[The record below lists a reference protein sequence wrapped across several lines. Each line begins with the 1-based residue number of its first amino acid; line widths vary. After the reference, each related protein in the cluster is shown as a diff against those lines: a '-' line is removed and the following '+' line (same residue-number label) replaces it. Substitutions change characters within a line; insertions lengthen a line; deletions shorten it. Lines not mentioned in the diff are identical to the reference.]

1 MELRKSIPRHRRSV
15 SDPTELMPSLRLAL
29 AGEGKR
35 QRSPSSR
42 SPFADGPRKQK
53 SAFDVIEDASMFED
67 VGAGELFEEFGDYA
81 FGTGT
86 VDGARPSSPGADE
99 SDERLSESYDGFDSD
114 PEYDE
119 GRTTRTRG
127 RRPVAA
133 RGASIVP
140 MWTVEEDLLILRE
153 VEAHGKRWS
162 KIAAQ
167 LPGRTDNGVRNRFNR
182 MEKAQELK
190 STRRADAGYRC
201 RRCGQPKRGHICA
214 ALTQGAGPRTA
225 EELEEKAAAL
235 TALSAAKIPA
245 FAEQQ
250 AAARPRSISEPI
262 PELLVP
268 SYEGDGAP
276 VVAVADV
283 LGAAADGADEEAP
296 LSEEEEEELAQFVR
310 DSPEL
315 IERVLDPAVLGA
327 DAPAVAGG
335 GLSGSFDPFDE
346 GKLDAVLHELNVSLG
361 GNPPPLL
368 SRLGSLGLE
377 DGAVEFGSLGD
388 LSFRSEQQAAAPTAT
403 PTPSP
408 ATPLS
413 AQESR
418 PTPVAITTYAPVL
431 SVS

>member
-1 MELRKSIPRHRRSV
+1 MELRKSVPRHRRSV

-81 FGTGT
+81 FGT
-86 VDGARPSSPGADE
+86 ARPSSPGADE
-99 SDERLSESYDGFDSD
+99 SDERRSPLSEAYDGFDSD

-140 MWTVEEDLLILRE
+140 MWTVEEDLLILKM
-153 VEAHGKRWS
+153 VEEHGKRWS

-268 SYEGDGAP
+268 SYEGDAP

-283 LGAAADGADEEAP
+283 LGAATDGADEEAP

>member
-1 MELRKSIPRHRRSV
+1 MSDYWTDDLELPALNDVSPAHRRSH
-15 SDPTELMPSLRLAL
+15 SDPTEMLDLRDQLHLIRDDPFEAVGVKRQASPVPGL
-29 AGEGKR
+29 SPAFKRQSAGEWLDRGFLNEETNAPAEAPKR
-35 QRSPSSR
+35 PA
-42 SPFADGPRKQK
+42 PA
-53 SAFDVIEDASMFED
+53 
-67 VGAGELFEEFGDYA
+67 
-81 FGTGT
+81 
-86 VDGARPSSPGADE
+86 VDGIP
-99 SDERLSESYDGFDSD
+99 
-114 PEYDE
+114 
-119 GRTTRTRG
+119 
-127 RRPVAA
+127 
-133 RGASIVP
+133 VP
-140 MWTVEEDLLILRE
+140 MWTVEEDLLILKL
-153 VEAHGKRWS
+153 VEQHGKRWS
-162 KIAAQ
+162 RIAQ
-167 LPGRTDNGVRNRFNR
+167 ELPGRTDNGVRNRWNR
-182 MEKAQELK
+182 MEKAQASK
-190 STRRADAGYRC
+190 ATGSGYRC

>member
-1 MELRKSIPRHRRSV
+1 MLHSGDAGGLLELDRSETQETVVPEDTNDNQHSVTFDARALAPMVSAAGRNSPMDVEGAPGAEPAPVAQRRGAHRRTKSE
-15 SDPTELMPSLRLAL
+15 PTEIIAAAR
-29 AGEGKR
+29 AGLGMGGFRRGGPDGGGPTHKR
-35 QRSPSSR
+35 SR
-42 SPFADGPRKQK
+42 STSHKVSGSYSRMLEP
-53 SAFDVIEDASMFED
+53 
-67 VGAGELFEEFGDYA
+67 
-81 FGTGT
+81 
-86 VDGARPSSPGADE
+86 ADE
-99 SDERLSESYDGFDSD
+99 KKD
-114 PEYDE
+114 
-119 GRTTRTRG
+119 
-127 RRPVAA
+127 VA
-133 RGASIVP
+133 
-140 MWTVEEDLLILRE
+140 MWAQEEDLLILKLVGE
-153 VEAHGKRWS
+153 IGKRWS
-162 KIAAQ
+162 TIAAQ

-283 LGAAADGADEEAP
+283 LSAAADGADEEAP

-418 PTPVAITTYAPVL
+418 PQPVAITTYAPVL

>member
-1 MELRKSIPRHRRSV
+1 MSDYWTDDLELPALNDVSPAHRRSH
-15 SDPTELMPSLRLAL
+15 SDPTEMLDLRDQLHLIRDDPFEAVGVKRQASPVPGL
-29 AGEGKR
+29 SPAFKRQSAGEWLDRGFLNEETTAPAEAPKR
-35 QRSPSSR
+35 PA
-42 SPFADGPRKQK
+42 PA
-53 SAFDVIEDASMFED
+53 
-67 VGAGELFEEFGDYA
+67 
-81 FGTGT
+81 
-86 VDGARPSSPGADE
+86 VDGIP
-99 SDERLSESYDGFDSD
+99 
-114 PEYDE
+114 
-119 GRTTRTRG
+119 
-127 RRPVAA
+127 
-133 RGASIVP
+133 VP
-140 MWTVEEDLLILRE
+140 MWTVEEDLLILKL
-153 VEAHGKRWS
+153 VEQHGKRWS
-162 KIAAQ
+162 RIAQ
-167 LPGRTDNGVRNRFNR
+167 ELPGRTDNGVRNRWNR
-182 MEKAQELK
+182 MEKAQASK
-190 STRRADAGYRC
+190 ATGSGYRC

-250 AAARPRSISEPI
+250 AVARPRSISEPI

-283 LGAAADGADEEAP
+283 LSAAADGADEEAP

>member
-1 MELRKSIPRHRRSV
+1 M
-15 SDPTELMPSLRLAL
+15 
-29 AGEGKR
+29 
-35 QRSPSSR
+35 
-42 SPFADGPRKQK
+42 
-53 SAFDVIEDASMFED
+53 
-67 VGAGELFEEFGDYA
+67 
-81 FGTGT
+81 
-86 VDGARPSSPGADE
+86 
-99 SDERLSESYDGFDSD
+99 
-114 PEYDE
+114 
-119 GRTTRTRG
+119 
-127 RRPVAA
+127 
-133 RGASIVP
+133 
-140 MWTVEEDLLILRE
+140 
-153 VEAHGKRWS
+153 
-162 KIAAQ
+162 AQ
-167 LPGRTDNGVRNRFNR
+167 LI
-182 MEKAQELK
+182 
-190 STRRADAGYRC
+190 DA
-201 RRCGQPKRGHICA
+201 A
-214 ALTQGAGPRTA
+214 
-225 EELEEKAAAL
+225 ELEEKAAAL

-418 PTPVAITTYAPVL
+418 PQPVAITTYAPVL

>member
-1 MELRKSIPRHRRSV
+1 
-15 SDPTELMPSLRLAL
+15 
-29 AGEGKR
+29 
-35 QRSPSSR
+35 
-42 SPFADGPRKQK
+42 
-53 SAFDVIEDASMFED
+53 
-67 VGAGELFEEFGDYA
+67 
-81 FGTGT
+81 
-86 VDGARPSSPGADE
+86 
-99 SDERLSESYDGFDSD
+99 
-114 PEYDE
+114 
-119 GRTTRTRG
+119 
-127 RRPVAA
+127 
-133 RGASIVP
+133 
-140 MWTVEEDLLILRE
+140 MWTVEEDLLILKM
-153 VEAHGKRWS
+153 VEEHGKRWS

-250 AAARPRSISEPI
+250 AATRPRSISEPI

-268 SYEGDGAP
+268 SYEGDAP

-315 IERVLDPAVLGA
+315 IERVFDPAVLNA

-335 GLSGSFDPFDE
+335 GLCGSFDPFDE
-346 GKLDAVLHELNVSLG
+346 GKLDAVLHELNVSHG

>member
-1 MELRKSIPRHRRSV
+1 MELRKSVPRHRRSV

-81 FGTGT
+81 FGTD

-140 MWTVEEDLLILRE
+140 MWTVEEDLLILKM
-153 VEAHGKRWS
+153 VEEHGKRWS

-268 SYEGDGAP
+268 SYEGDAP

-327 DAPAVAGG
+327 AEAPAVAGG

-418 PTPVAITTYAPVL
+418 PQPVAITTYAPVL

>member
-1 MELRKSIPRHRRSV
+1 MSDYWTDDLELPALNDVSPAHRRSH
-15 SDPTELMPSLRLAL
+15 SDPTEMLDLRDQLHLIRDDPFEAVGAKRQASPVPGL
-29 AGEGKR
+29 SPAFKRQSAGEWLDRGFLNEETTAPAEAPKR
-35 QRSPSSR
+35 PA
-42 SPFADGPRKQK
+42 PA
-53 SAFDVIEDASMFED
+53 
-67 VGAGELFEEFGDYA
+67 
-81 FGTGT
+81 
-86 VDGARPSSPGADE
+86 VDGIP
-99 SDERLSESYDGFDSD
+99 
-114 PEYDE
+114 
-119 GRTTRTRG
+119 
-127 RRPVAA
+127 
-133 RGASIVP
+133 VP
-140 MWTVEEDLLILRE
+140 MWTVEEDLLILKL
-153 VEAHGKRWS
+153 VEQHGKRWS
-162 KIAAQ
+162 RIAQ
-167 LPGRTDNGVRNRFNR
+167 ELPGRTDNGVRNRWNR
-182 MEKAQELK
+182 MEKAQASK
-190 STRRADAGYRC
+190 ATGSGYRC

-388 LSFRSEQQAAAPTAT
+388 LSFRSAAEGVGAAPTAT